1 MRPSHRIA
9 RLVSWILLALLTQE
23 SLAANDR
30 KIIEQ
35 LPLKYQEWLAEVE
48 LLILKE
54 ERREFL
60 ELEKDYQR
68 DAFIERFWQSRDPY
82 VETERNELRDAWYS
96 RLEYVRDEFGNLEED
111 RARIFLLN
119 GEPSSREP
127 LKLCPGLLHPVE
139 VWYYDSTRR
148 ASSAQH
154 DIVLLFYPK
163 FGMGRFELWRPSD
176 GYSNLFAEPP
186 EILLGRCPEEYRGL
200 TSRTFNPRDISLE
213 CAVFIIVE
221 DCARSEQ
228 ARWVVAALRKMSIDE
243 RLGGFDQLAVRLEAK
258 PPPRDAEWLDTFAAY
273 STDLPS
279 GAATFPTGIDIAFRG
294 HRGARTVVESTISV
308 PVEEVE
314 KLDLDGRLS
323 FNFLLTGEVLRDD
336 VLFESFRYRFDIPAD
351 RLEGKVIPMIFERLL
366 RPGEFELIIKLE
378 DLNSGRLA
386 RQAFSLTVPA
396 TDVAARSSRPVDPE
410 TARLEADA
418 EAAIRST
425 ASTLRLIAPESE
437 RLVGPVR
444 FDTAVTGDGLEKVSF
459 FLDGKPMLTKR
470 RPPFSIELDLGR
482 VPRPHTLRVSGYDA
496 GGEVIAGDEIQLNV
510 GKHHFEVKLI
520 EPQRDRRYV
529 GSLTAEAEITIPE
542 AKKLERLEI
551 YLGETLLATL
561 YQTPYRQPIE
571 LPADGSP
578 TYVRALAYLED
589 GNTTEDMVFINAPD
603 LFEEVDIQFV
613 QLYTS
618 VLDRSG
624 RPVEGLAA
632 GDFQV
637 TEDGAA
643 QQVARFEVVKELP
656 IHAGILFDTSAS
668 MVDRI
673 EQARDAALRFFSQI
687 ISPKDRASFITF
699 NHRPTLAAQFTNDV
713 EALATELAVLKAE
726 GGTALYDS
734 IVFSLYYFTGIRG
747 QRALLILSDGHD
759 QSSRYAFD
767 EALEYAQTVG
777 VKIYTIGLDLPRTDT
792 KARGELT
799 KLADETGGRSFFVK
813 EVAEL
818 EAIYAAIEEELRSQY
833 LIAYQ
838 STNTSGSSDFRT
850 VDVRL
855 VGSDAEVR
863 TLRGYFP

>member
-1 MRPSHRIA
+1 MRPSRRTA
-9 RLVSWILLALLTQE
+9 GLAFWVLLALLTQG
-23 SLAANDR
+23 SLSASDK

-35 LPLKYQEWLAEVE
+35 LPLKYQQWLAEVE

-54 ERREFL
+54 ERKEFL

-68 DAFIERFWQSRDPY
+68 DAFIERFWDSRDPY
-82 VETERNELRDAWYS
+82 VETQRNELRDAWYA
-96 RLEYVRDEFGNLEED
+96 RLEYVRDEFENLEED

-119 GEPSSREP
+119 GEPASREP
-127 LKLCPGLLHPVE
+127 LKLCPMLLHPVE
-139 VWYYDSTRR
+139 IWYYDSTRR
-148 ASSAQH
+148 ASSAEH
-154 DIVLLFYPK
+154 DIFLLFYPK
-163 FGMGRFELWRPSD
+163 FGMGNLELWRPSD

-186 EILLGRCPEEYRGL
+186 EVLLSRCPEEFGGL
-200 TSRTFNPRDISLE
+200 TSRRFNPRDISLQ
-213 CAVFIIVE
+213 CAVWIITK
-221 DCARSEQ
+221 DCDRSER
-228 ARWVVAALRKMSIDE
+228 ARWVVNALQKMSIDE

-258 PPPRDAEWLDTFAAY
+258 PPPRDAEWLDSFAAY
-273 STDLPS
+273 STDLPPE
-279 GAATFPTGIDIAFRG
+279 AATFPTGLDIAFRG

-308 PVEEVE
+308 PVEEAG

-323 FNFLLTGEVLRDD
+323 FNFLLTGEVLREG

-351 RLEGKVIPMIFERLL
+351 RLEGKVIPMVFERLL

-378 DLNSGRLA
+378 DLNSGKLA
-386 RQAFSLTVPA
+386 RQAFALTVPA
-396 TDVAARSSRPVDPE
+396 TDVAARFSEPVDPE
-410 TARLEADA
+410 TARLEAEA
-418 EAAIRST
+418 ETAIRAT
-425 ASTLRLIAPESE
+425 ANTLRLIAPEGE

-444 FDTAVTGDGLEKVSF
+444 FDTAVTGDGLERVSF

-482 VPRPHTLRVSGYDA
+482 VPRPHTLRVSGYDG
-496 GGEVIAGDEIQLNV
+496 GGEVIAGDKIQLNV
-510 GKHHFEVKLI
+510 GKHHFEVRLI

-529 GSLTAEAEITIPE
+529 GSLTAEAEITLPE

-571 LPADGSP
+571 LPADGSL
-578 TYVRALAYLED
+578 TYVRVLAYLED

-632 GDFQV
+632 ANFQV

-643 QQVARFEVVKELP
+643 QHIARFEVVEELP

-673 EQARDAALRFFSQI
+673 GQARDAALRFFRQI
-687 ISPKDRASFITF
+687 IRPKDRASFITF
-699 NHRPTLAAQFTNDV
+699 NHRPTLAAQFTDDV
-713 EALATELAVLKAE
+713 EALATELASLKAE

-767 EALEYAQTVG
+767 EALQYAQTVG
-777 VKIYTIGLDLPRTDT
+777 VKIYTIGLDLPKTDT

-833 LIAYQ
+833 LVAYQ